1 MRSSERRHECCVPR
15 KTESHRGGGEY
26 LRTGFVQT
34 QPGRAI
40 VTNNLSSAVGTG
52 APDLLECGFVRPRA
66 AATIGVPWVMVLMYA
81 AALIGSSM
89 AGLAVAL
96 YL

>member
-1 MRSSERRHECCVPR
+1 MNAACHERR
-15 KTESHRGGGEY
+15 KATAAGGGEY

-40 VTNNLSSAVGTG
+40 VTNNLSSVVGTG